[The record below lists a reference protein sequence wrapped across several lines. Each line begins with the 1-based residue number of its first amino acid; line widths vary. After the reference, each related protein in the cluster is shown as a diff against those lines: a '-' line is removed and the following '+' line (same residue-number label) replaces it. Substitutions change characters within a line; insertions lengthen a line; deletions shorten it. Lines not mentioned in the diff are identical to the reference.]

1 VPAGVRAVE
10 GAAAETTKKP
20 EDTGLE
26 VQNDQST
33 AVAPGPA
40 GPSVATLAVS

>member
-1 VPAGVRAVE
+1 VWAVE
-10 GAAAETTKKP
+10 GTAAETTKKP

-40 GPSVATLAVS
+40 GPSVATLTVS